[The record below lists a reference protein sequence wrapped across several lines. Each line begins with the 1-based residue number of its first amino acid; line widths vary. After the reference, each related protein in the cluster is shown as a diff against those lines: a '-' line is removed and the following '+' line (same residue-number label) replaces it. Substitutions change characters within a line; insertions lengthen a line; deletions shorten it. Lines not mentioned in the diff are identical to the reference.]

1 VASDAPLRGSAI
13 RAAVKRRSSAHGSS
27 GAGLEAGAI
36 DGWAGGRCSLMS
48 TA

>member
-27 GAGLEAGAI
+27 GADLDAAEI
-36 DGWAGGRCSLMS
+36 GG
-48 TA
+48 